1 MSNGNRVIALGDG
14 ERESRRK
21 CVHGV
26 ASVEFLSRSS
36 WLPNL
41 AGTGLGRVYIKSR
54 GLRISLTRPR
64 PLQHG
69 VSLVAA
75 ASYNAGRILP
85 TGVDL
90 TSTVKEDFPF
100 FRVETF

>member
-1 MSNGNRVIALGDG
+1 MSNGNRVIAVGDG

-54 GLRISLTRPR
+54 GLRISFD
-64 PLQHG
+64 
-69 VSLVAA
+69 AA
-75 ASYNAGRILP
+75 APAAARSFTSSGREL
-85 TGVDL
+85 
-90 TSTVKEDFPF
+90 
-100 FRVETF
+100 